1 MAGRVLCVDYGT
13 VRIGLAVSDPLGSTV
28 QPLEVVAAGETSV
41 ETIVDRAKAYEV
53 TEIVVG
59 LPVRTDGTTG
69 PEAEAVQ
76 AFARRLEDAAGVPV
90 RLWDE
95 RLSSVE
101 AERVMRSAGVDARA
115 QRGSVDK
122 VAAAIVLQSYLE
134 SRRAP

>member
-1 MAGRVLCVDYGT
+1 MAGRVLCVDFGT
-13 VRIGLAVSDPLGSTV
+13 VRIGLAVSDPLGSTA

-41 ETIVDRAKAYEV
+41 ETIVDRVKAYEV

>member
-13 VRIGLAVSDPLGSTV
+13 VRIGLAVSDPLGSTA

-41 ETIVDRAKAYEV
+41 ETIVDRVKAYEV

>member
-13 VRIGLAVSDPLGSTV
+13 VRIGLAVSDPLGSTA

-41 ETIVDRAKAYEV
+41 ETIVDRVKAYEV

-134 SRRAP
+134 SRRTP

>member
-13 VRIGLAVSDPLGSTV
+13 VRIGLAVSDPLGSTA

>member
-1 MAGRVLCVDYGT
+1 MAGRVLCVDFGT
-13 VRIGLAVSDPLGSTV
+13 VRIGLAVSDPLGSTA